1 MNPNDPEENPGAF
14 NNQTNIQE
22 EERRERARQYYNR
35 EQRPRREEIEDREQR
50 PRREEIEDREQ
61 RPRREEIEDR
71 EPWRSPYHAS
81 SNQKEEIGEGNGPFT
96 AFPKKNNPLRPKF
109 TQQVEEV
116 NAISLPFLK

>member
-50 PRREEIEDREQ
+50 PRREEIEDRE
-61 RPRREEIEDR
+61 
-71 EPWRSPYHAS
+71 PWRSPYHAS

-96 AFPKKNNPLRPKF
+96 AFPTKNNPLRPKF

-116 NAISLPFLK
+116 HAISLPIFKIIK